1 MGRKPKIQ
9 CRIERDTDE
18 SIRAYRDE
26 LDDDIS
32 QSEAV
37 RHLLRAGLAAKGH
50 PVAATDGGRVH
61 YVQDS
66 LLERL
71 AAPLTVVGG
80 TLLLVT
86 GLGFLSTAGL
96 LATSGTLTLALVSL
110 GAATVLM
117 LSAAA
122 IITTAALAQL
132 ALARPLRALVL
143 PWQAEA

>member
-50 PVAATDGGRVH
+50 PVAATDGG
-61 YVQDS
+61 DPGP
-66 LLERL
+66 LERL
-71 AAPLTVVGG
+71 ANQRTAATG
-80 TLLLVT
+80 TLLLALSLIPLWAAAT
-86 GLGFLSTAGL
+86 ASTTTAALLGLGLTAIPMGLGL
-96 LATSGTLTLALVSL
+96 LT
-110 GAATVLM
+110 
-117 LSAAA
+117 
-122 IITTAALAQL
+122 ITAAALAQL
-132 ALARPLRALVL
+132 ALARPLRALVF

>member
-50 PVAATDGGRVH
+50 PVAATDGGNGP
-61 YVQDS
+61 
-66 LLERL
+66 LERIAARRTTTLGALLFGLSIIPLL
-71 AAPLTVVGG
+71 AAT
-80 TLLLVT
+80 
-86 GLGFLSTAGL
+86 TAGTTTTAL
-96 LATSGTLTLALVSL
+96 LAVGVALIPMGL
-110 GAATVLM
+110 GAAT
-117 LSAAA
+117 
-122 IITTAALAQL
+122 IWTAALAQL

-143 PWQAEA
+143 PQESTA

>member
-50 PVAATDGGRVH
+50 PVAATDGGGPGP
-61 YVQDS
+61 
-66 LLERL
+66 LERIASRQTAALGALLLGLSLIPLWTAATATTTTTALVALGL
-71 AAPLTVVGG
+71 AAIPM
-80 TLLLVT
+80 
-86 GLGFLSTAGL
+86 GLGV
-96 LATSGTLTLALVSL
+96 ATIW
-110 GAATVLM
+110 AAT
-117 LSAAA
+117 
-122 IITTAALAQL
+122 LAQL
-132 ALARPLRALVL
+132 ALARPLRSLL
-143 PWQAEA
+143 RPTDPTGNRQ